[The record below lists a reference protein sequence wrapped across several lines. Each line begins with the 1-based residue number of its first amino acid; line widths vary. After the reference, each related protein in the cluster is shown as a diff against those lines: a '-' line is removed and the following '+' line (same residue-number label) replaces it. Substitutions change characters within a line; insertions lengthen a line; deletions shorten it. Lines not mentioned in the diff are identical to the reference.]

1 MGIGKLFR
9 IFWDKG
15 YVLSQKKPRYD
26 KDDLLKEFN
35 DNIFWILLNGIAY
48 LGISIGLIIS
58 LIFKSYVPFF
68 VSLLFFGILVIICV
82 IFYSKLSQKFLNI
95 LKGDLYEIFKPTDR
109 LIVLLRKTS
118 YFIFFL
124 WIFGGVI
131 LQKLYGFNV
140 FISIYWGM
148 LVFVYL
154 GIDRLLY
161 PNVALIYF
169 ILNYYKT
176 NLYKQNQKRVWVLLI
191 LTSPIWYVT
200 TILFFYLLYTTS
212 I

>member
-140 FISIYWGM
+140 FISIYLGM

-200 TILFFYLLYTTS
+200 TILFFYLLYTT
-212 I
+212 

>member
-15 YVLSQKKPRYD
+15 YVLSQKKLRYD
-26 KDDLLKEFN
+26 KDDLSKEFN

-124 WIFGGVI
+124 WIFGGLI